1 MARSFAGWTNR
12 SSEVPFR
19 CERNA
24 GDEAAGEVGLM
35 PITFDPLNPDAPAFW
50 LRLGT
55 AILCGGIIGLERQ
68 LRGKA
73 AGIRTSILIC
83 MGTQVFVSLGASF
96 SGDRVDPTR
105 VLGQVVSGIG
115 FVGGGVILARD
126 GAIIG
131 VTSAAVIWVLAA
143 LGSMIGLGHLVASI
157 VLTVVTVGLLIGVEL
172 LESMFARLR
181 AGVAERELERIE
193 LED

>member
-1 MARSFAGWTNR
+1 M
-12 SSEVPFR
+12 PF
-19 CERNA
+19 
-24 GDEAAGEVGLM
+24 G
-35 PITFDPLNPDAPAFW
+35 PLNPDTPEFW

-83 MGTQVFVSLGASF
+83 LGTQLFVSLGASF
-96 SGDRVDPTR
+96 GSDSRMDPTR
-105 VLGQVVSGIG
+105 VLSYVVSGIG
-115 FVGGGVILARD
+115 FLGGGVILARD
-126 GAIIG
+126 GAIVG

-143 LGSMIGLGHLVASI
+143 LGAAIGLGFMLPAI
-157 VLTVVTVGLLIGVEL
+157 VLTLVTVGLLIGVEL
-172 LESMFARLR
+172 LESVFLRLR
-181 AGVAERELERIE
+181 EGATERELERIE

>member
-1 MARSFAGWTNR
+1 
-12 SSEVPFR
+12 
-19 CERNA
+19 
-24 GDEAAGEVGLM
+24 M
-35 PITFDPLNPDAPAFW
+35 PTGFEPLDPDSPAFW

-83 MGTQVFVSLGASF
+83 LGTNVFVTLGASF
-96 SGDRVDPTR
+96 GGAGVDPTR
-105 VLGQVVSGIG
+105 VLGQVVTGIG
-115 FVGGGVILARD
+115 FLGGGVILARE
-126 GAIIG
+126 GLVMG

-143 LGSMIGLGHLVASI
+143 LGSMIGLGY
-157 VLTVVTVGLLIGVEL
+157 LTAAIILTLITVGLLLGVEL
-172 LESMFARLR
+172 LESMFRRLR
-181 AGVAERELERIE
+181 QVAKEGELNKIE